1 MPSYRCNMLDE
12 DGEILFPADIVAE
25 SLAGA
30 IQHAAKIRQ
39 MNNEGT
45 SYSRRVYSFEV
56 WSDNGRLYPEEGR
69 C

>member
-1 MPSYRCNMLDE
+1 MSDE
-12 DGEILFPADIVAE
+12 DGDILFPADIVAE

-39 MNNEGT
+39 TSNEGT

-56 WSDNGRLYPEEGR
+56 WSDNGRLYPKEGH